1 MKKLRSAISITTE
14 DTVMITVNIIVFVF
28 AFIIALTVTQ
38 CNDNC

>member
-1 MKKLRSAISITTE
+1 MKKLRSDISITTE

-38 CNDNC
+38 WKTM